1 MSLISKKDVM
11 KAIVSNIGQKGF
23 FKLIVQST
31 RVKRINQFYLRHQ
44 YDDTETFINA
54 VFTQSNLRF
63 TFSTHELQKF
73 PKTGACIVY
82 CNHPFG
88 GIDGLILYKILSA
101 LRSDIKIM
109 ASYTLRKIIPLNNI
123 ILPIDT
129 LDEAAPKEYRF
140 KGTKTAFQHLQEGG
154 CLIVFPAGEIASYQ
168 KHVNMVTD
176 PQWQQPLIK
185 FINKAN
191 VPVFPG
197 FLVETKKTW
206 YSSFLKYFLYSSE
219 NNNLPQELFFR
230 NNLHVN
236 CRIGAPIKPEII
248 QSFDSISQLGRF
260 LRVKAYALGSPLD
273 VNQFYPT
280 IYKNVEP
287 IAPSLDKA
295 IIENEI
301 NSLSKE
307 YLLYKV
313 NQFKLYCAPAVVIPS
328 VLNEIGR
335 LREITFR
342 QVKEGTNKSIDL
354 DEFDLYYHH
363 LFIWDDENK
372 CIVGAYRIGKGKE
385 IMAQYGIKGFYIQ
398 TLFYIEEA
406 FFSVLKQSLELGRS
420 FIVKEYQQK
429 PMSLFLL
436 WKGILYFLL
445 KNEEY
450 RYLIGPVSI
459 SNSYSSASKA
469 IIIDFIKKY
478 YFENEFRYY
487 VNPRT
492 AFNPKLPEID
502 TSVLLESTDGDI
514 NSLDKLIEEIEVNN
528 FKLPVLLKKYLK
540 LNARIL
546 GFNIDPNFNDAL
558 DGLILLDIYNVP
570 QDVILSLSK
579 EFDDIEIM
587 KRFNEFKD

>member
-1 MSLISKKDVM
+1 MSLISNKEVI
-11 KAIVSNIGQKGF
+11 KAIFSNIGQKGF
-23 FKLIVQST
+23 FRLLIQST
-31 RVKRINQFYLRHQ
+31 RVKRINQFYTRHQ

-54 VFTQSNLRF
+54 VFTKSNLRF
-63 TFSTHELQKF
+63 TFNTQELQRF
-73 PKTGACIVY
+73 PKSGACIVY

-88 GIDGLILYKILSA
+88 GIDGLIIYKILSTQ
-101 LRSDIKIM
+101 RPDIKIM
-109 ASYTLRKIIPLNNI
+109 ASYTLRKIAPLKDI

-129 LDEAAPKEYRF
+129 IDETAPKEYRY
-140 KGTKTAFQHLQEGG
+140 KSTKTAFQHLQDGG
-154 CLIVFPAGEIASYQ
+154 CLIIFPAGEIASFQ

-176 PQWQQPLIK
+176 PQWQSALIK
-185 FINKAN
+185 FIYKAN
-191 VPVFPG
+191 VPVFPA
-197 FLVETKKTW
+197 FLIETKKPW
-206 YSSFLKYFLYSSE
+206 HFSILKHFLYLSE
-219 NNNLPQELFFR
+219 SNNLPQELFFR
-230 NNLHVN
+230 SNLQVN
-236 CRIGAPIKPEII
+236 CRIGKPIKPEVI
-248 QSFDSISQLGRF
+248 QTFDSISQLGRF

-273 VNQFYPT
+273 VNQFYPF
-280 IYKNVEP
+280 INKNAEP
-287 IAPSLDKA
+287 IAPSIDKA

-301 NSLSKE
+301 NSLGKE
-307 YLLYKV
+307 YQLFKV
-313 NQFKLYCAPAVVIPS
+313 NQYKVFCAPAIVIPS

-342 QVKEGTNKSIDL
+342 QVKEGTNKSIDI

-363 LFIWDDENK
+363 LFIWDEEQK

-398 TLFYIEEA
+398 TLFFIEEA
-406 FFSVLKQSLELGRS
+406 FYTVLKQSLELGRS

-459 SNSYSSASKA
+459 SSSYSSASKA
-469 IIIDFIKKY
+469 LIIDFIKKH
-478 YFENEFRYY
+478 YFENEFGYY
-487 VNPRT
+487 VKPRT

-502 TSVLLESTDGDI
+502 TSVLLDSTDGDI
-514 NSLDKLIEEIEVNN
+514 NNLDKLIEEIEVNS

-558 DGLILLDIYNVP
+558 DGLILLDLYNVP

-579 EFDDIEIM
+579 EFDDKEII
-587 KRFNEFKD
+587 KRFEEIKY